1 MKVKIVVN
9 YTDEE
14 IHTMIGTLKFLCD
27 VVNSDVATAEMR
39 QGADTAFEEIA
50 KLVCLDEKGEKAYTR
65 EGW

>member
-1 MKVKIVVN
+1 MKVRTIVN
-9 YTDEE
+9 YTNEE
-14 IHTMIGTLKFLCD
+14 IHTMIGTLRFLYD

-50 KLVCLDEKGEKAYTR
+50 KLVCLDEEGEKAYTR